1 VLHWLEYTE
10 HLVNMSRIFKRPMF
24 RKGGPTNDGIMT
36 GIVDRENHAVSDPDG
51 VGGPTE
57 DILAS
62 KVQNKLDLIEAV
74 TGKGTGLDDPLTSF
88 LLQYGPA
95 LATARPT
102 GGIIG
107 TAVGAAKEPVANL
120 LKDVQAQKKLK
131 TGVALEVLEDLDDDD
146 ISALKKKAE
155 AYAKEGYMGGNAD
168 AIFKELVNKELYK
181 DRPMPSE
188 AKKETQEVYLASL
201 MKNDEYLNAYTGE
214 QVVSAIDNAKQ
225 GKVPGLDPNNIFYE
239 KPYLDSEAYRNA
251 DKDPETG
258 VITLQDIDADEY
270 PTGTAIYDLRTKK
283 WYNVQ
288 GQTLTPIMGE

>member
-1 VLHWLEYTE
+1 
-10 HLVNMSRIFKRPMF
+10 MSRIFKRPMF
-24 RKGGPTNDGIMT
+24 RKGGPINNGIMT
-36 GIVDRENHAVSDPDG
+36 GIVDRENHALSDPDG

-107 TAVGAAKEPVANL
+107 TAVGAAKEPIANL
-120 LKDVQAQKKLK
+120 LKDVS
-131 TGVALEVLEDLDDDD
+131 DDD
-146 ISALKKKAE
+146 ISTLKKKAQS
-155 AYAKEGYMGGNAD
+155 YAAEGYMGGDAD

-201 MKNDEYLNAYTGE
+201 MKNDEYL
-214 QVVSAIDNAKQ
+214 
-225 GKVPGLDPNNIFYE
+225 
-239 KPYLDSEAYRNA
+239 
-251 DKDPETG
+251 
-258 VITLQDIDADEY
+258 
-270 PTGTAIYDLRTKK
+270 
-283 WYNVQ
+283 
-288 GQTLTPIMGE
+288 

>member
-1 VLHWLEYTE
+1 MLHWLEYTE

-24 RKGGPTNDGIMT
+24 RKGGPINDGIMT

-95 LATARPT
+95 LATQRPSGGFLAT
-102 GGIIG
+102 GL
-107 TAVGAAKEPVANL
+107 AAAKDPVANL
-120 LKDVQAQKKLK
+120 LKNVQAEKKLK
-131 TGVALEVLEDLDDDD
+131 TGVALEVLKDLDD
-146 ISALKKKAE
+146 
-155 AYAKEGYMGGNAD
+155 
-168 AIFKELVNKELYK
+168 K
-181 DRPMPSE
+181 DVESLRDE
-188 AKKETQEVYLASL
+188 AKKLAAEGAFGGDVEAAFKALVDKKFYRDPKQPGEVAKEKQQTYLASL
-201 MKNDEYLNAYTGE
+201 LSNDEYLNAYTGE
-214 QVVSAIDNAKQ
+214 QVVNAIDNAKQ
-225 GKVPGLDPNNIFYE
+225 GKVPGLDPNDIFYE
-239 KPYLDSEAYRNA
+239 KPYLDSESYRNA

-258 VITLQDIDADEY
+258 VITLQDVDADEY

-283 WYNVQ
+283 WYSVN